1 MNLQG
6 ELMQFLL
13 LNPYI
18 FLLIIIW
25 VLTWKGIALW
35 MSAKRDQK
43 NWFVALLVLNTLGV
57 LEILYISY
65 IKYKEKKNSQE
76 KLEETTNNDDNTD

>member
-1 MNLQG
+1 MNSPDQ
-6 ELMQFLL
+6 LMQFLL

-25 VLTWKGIALW
+25 MLVWKGIALW

-43 NWFVALLVLNTLGV
+43 NWFVALLALNTLGV

-65 IKYKEKKNSQE
+65 IKYKEKKDSQE
-76 KLEETTNNDDNTD
+76 KSEEITNNDDNTD